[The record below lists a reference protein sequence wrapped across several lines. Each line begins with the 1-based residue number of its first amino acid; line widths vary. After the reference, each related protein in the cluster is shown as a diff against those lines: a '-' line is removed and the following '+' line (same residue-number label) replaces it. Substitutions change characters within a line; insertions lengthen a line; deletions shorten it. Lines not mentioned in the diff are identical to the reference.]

1 MKNLFCILCI
11 LFTCQRGFSTNNV
24 LENEYYKLIFD
35 IDTGSYTIID
45 KIHKEVCLENA
56 YYQLNQWKS
65 NDPLF
70 SHEIKEKTASSL
82 YIVSKSM
89 HSSGKWQF
97 FLIPMWS
104 EKYNRKFSSLIAY

>member
-45 KIHKEVCLENA
+45 L
-56 YYQLNQWKS
+56 S
-65 NDPLF
+65 F
-70 SHEIKEKTASSL
+70 ASK
-82 YIVSKSM
+82 V
-89 HSSGKWQF
+89 
-97 FLIPMWS
+97 
-104 EKYNRKFSSLIAY
+104 